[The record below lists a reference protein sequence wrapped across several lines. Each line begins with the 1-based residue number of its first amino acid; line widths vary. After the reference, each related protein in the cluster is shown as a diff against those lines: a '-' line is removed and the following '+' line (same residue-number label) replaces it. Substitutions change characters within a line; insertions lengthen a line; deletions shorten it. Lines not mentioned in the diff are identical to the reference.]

1 MEIKRIKKK
10 KGNLYQK
17 CMGKKSNK
25 KNQRYKKCELLGL

>member
-17 CMGKKSNK
+17 CMGKKSK
-25 KNQRYKKCELLGL
+25 KKKSEIQEV